1 MGVVEKKIKRVYLSD
16 YSFPGAK
23 YAKKLIK
30 TEEAFCKKIR
40 KNRQRQVLKQNR
52 AFKWTEQNKD
62 KLLGASD
69 AAHTKYLE
77 LVQKLRGLENRM
89 GVLAD
94 DYPDYLIKATLGCC
108 VALPNDDEFT
118 CDVVTEFSRKD
129 SRCLPQDFIINKECC
144 IPISGLAG
152 QKVSYPFYCLIE
164 ERKMSLS
171 EVAELTEEN
180 FYIDISVE
188 LE

>member
-16 YSFPGAK
+16 YSFPGSK

-30 TEEAFCKKIR
+30 AEESFCKKISQ
-40 KNRQRQVLKQNR
+40 NRQRQVLKQNH
-52 AFKWTEQNKD
+52 AFKWTEQNKA

-69 AAHTKYLE
+69 AAHKKYLE

-89 GVLAD
+89 GVLCD
-94 DYPDYLIKATLGCC
+94 DYPDYLIKATLVCC
-108 VALPNDDEFT
+108 VALPDGDAFT

-129 SRCLPQDFIINKECC
+129 SRYLPQDFIINKECY
-144 IPISGLAG
+144 IPIRGLSG
-152 QKVSYPFYCLIE
+152 QKFSYPFYCLVE
-164 ERKMSLS
+164 ELKMSLP

-180 FYIDISVE
+180 FYIDISIE